1 MTRIG
6 GTGGVRDLSM
16 KIKVPSADVVHVTKE
31 RLSSGSEGRSD
42 SLRGAPC
49 AAGECGAGRR

>member
-6 GTGGVRDLSM
+6 RAGGVGGLSL

-31 RLSSGSEGRSD
+31 RWSSGSKGR
-42 SLRGAPC
+42 SLRGC
-49 AAGECGAGRR
+49 LVLQGSEVQVED